1 MAAKRRPTDDFFPCP
16 HCGADVPAGARF
28 CRQCGASDESGWG
41 EEAWSDVE
49 SPGGYSAEDD
59 DFDYDE
65 FVRREFPDQAERP
78 AEMSARAAFLT
89 LVAVLVIV
97 SLLLWSL
104 GLW

>member
-41 EEAWSDVE
+41 EEDRWEADFS
-49 SPGGYSAEDD
+49 GGYAPGDE
-59 DFDYDE
+59 FDYDE

-78 AEMSARAAFLT
+78 AAMSAKAALVT
-89 LVAVLVIV
+89 LVVVLVIV